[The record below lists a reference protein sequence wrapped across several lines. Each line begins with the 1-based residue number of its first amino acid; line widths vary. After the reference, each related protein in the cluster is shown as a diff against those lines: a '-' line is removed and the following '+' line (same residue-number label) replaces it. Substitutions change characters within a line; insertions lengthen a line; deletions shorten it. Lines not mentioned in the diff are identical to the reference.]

1 MNSAQAGA
9 DETALLAV
17 QRAAPGLFKPLNP
30 EQALRAYLRERTAQ
44 WLVLGRCAAQSAA
57 SSVVRKAL
65 SFSASQT

>member
-30 EQALRAYLRERTAQ
+30 EQALRFAAALEALSPNTRRAYLRERAAQ
-44 WLVLGRCAAQSAA
+44 WLA
-57 SSVVRKAL
+57 
-65 SFSASQT
+65 